1 MSTEFA
7 YLPERSGAV
16 EKKKG
21 ISYCCFRIFR
31 CLLKVFYPKVTVE
44 GLENLPEKACVIV
57 GNHSH
62 MHGPICGEIYFPGKR
77 RIWCTHQMTKMK
89 EVPAYAFEDFW
100 SRKPKWTHW
109 FYRILS
115 YVIAPLAAC
124 ISYNA
129 STIPVY
135 YDSRLLITFK
145 QTVSALEEDANIII
159 FPECYD
165 PYNHIVYRFRD
176 HFISVAKAYYKR
188 TGRALDFVPLY
199 IAPDLKKMYLGKPTS
214 FCPDAPIEEERQ
226 RISTYLME
234 EVTRIA
240 VQLPRHT
247 VVPYPNISPKY
258 YPQNI
263 SDEENK
269 T

>member
-1 MSTEFA
+1 M
-7 YLPERSGAV
+7 

-21 ISYCCFRIFR
+21 LSYRCFRVLRWFVN
-31 CLLKVFYPKVTVE
+31 LFYPKFTVE
-44 GLENLPEKACVIV
+44 GLENLPEEACIIV

-62 MHGPICGEIYFPGKR
+62 LYGPLCGELRFPGKR
-77 RIWCTHQMTKMK
+77 RIWCAHQMMRMK
-89 EVPAYAFEDFW
+89 EVPAYTFEDFW

-129 STIPVY
+129 NTIPVY
-135 YDSRLLITFK
+135 YDSRLLTTFK
-145 QTVSALEEDANIII
+145 QTVAALEEDANVII
-159 FPECYD
+159 FPEGYD

-176 HFISVAKAYYKR
+176 HFISVARSYYKR
-188 TGRALDFVPLY
+188 TGKAISFVPLY
-199 IAPDLKKMYLGKPTS
+199 IAPKLKKMYLGKPTCFS
-214 FCPDAPIEEERQ
+214 PETPIEEERR

-234 EVTRIA
+234 EVTGIA

-247 VVPYPNISPKY
+247 VVPYPNVSPKY
-258 YPQNI
+258 YPINI
-263 SDEENK
+263 ADEENK
-269 T
+269 NEKTGC